1 MFVGHSRSETSK
13 GGVQFGD
20 AFGELYSMPKE
31 AIYNL
36 GSFELVGFHG
46 SKYTPILTKSEIIP
60 RSLAL

>member
-1 MFVGHSRSETSK
+1 
-13 GGVQFGD
+13 
-20 AFGELYSMPKE
+20 MPKE